1 MIREDIEIEKI
12 SRCLSTM
19 ERLQVDSRLRDMYFK
34 LCIAYAIKYNLSVLG
49 EFLSLI
55 KTNGEL
61 QTRWTKAE

>member
-19 ERLQVDSRLRDMYFK
+19 DKLQVDSRLRDMYFK
-34 LCIAYAIKYNLSVLG
+34 LCMAYAIKYNLSVLG

-55 KTNGEL
+55 KTNGEI
-61 QTRWTKAE
+61 QIRWTKAE

>member
-19 ERLQVDSRLRDMYFK
+19 DKLQVDSRLRNMYFK
-34 LCIAYAIKYNLSVLG
+34 LCIAYAIKYNLSTLG

-55 KTNGEL
+55 KTNGEI
-61 QTRWTKAE
+61 QIRWTKAE

>member
-19 ERLQVDSRLRDMYFK
+19 DKLQVDSRLRDMYFK
-34 LCIAYAIKYNLSVLG
+34 LCIAYAIKYNLSTLG

-55 KTNGEL
+55 KTNGEI
-61 QTRWTKAE
+61 QIRWTKAE

>member
-19 ERLQVDSRLRDMYFK
+19 STLQVDSRLRDMYFK
-34 LCIAYAIKYNLSVLG
+34 LCIAYAIKYNLSTLG

-55 KTNGEL
+55 KTNGE
-61 QTRWTKAE
+61 QKN

>member
-19 ERLQVDSRLRDMYFK
+19 STLQVDSRFRDMYFK
-34 LCIAYAIKYNLSVLG
+34 LCVAYATRYNLSTLG

-55 KTNGEL
+55 KTNGEI
-61 QTRWTKAE
+61 QIRWTKAE

>member
-19 ERLQVDSRLRDMYFK
+19 DKLQVDSRLRDMYFK
-34 LCIAYAIKYNLSVLG
+34 LCVAYAIKYNLSTLG

-55 KTNGEL
+55 KTNGEI
-61 QTRWTKAE
+61 QIRWTKAE

>member
-19 ERLQVDSRLRDMYFK
+19 DKFQVDSRLRDIYFK
-34 LCIAYAIKYNLSVLG
+34 LCVAYAIKYNLSTLG

-55 KTNGEL
+55 KTNGEI
-61 QTRWTKAE
+61 QIRWTKAE

>member
-19 ERLQVDSRLRDMYFK
+19 DKLQVDSRLRDMYFK
-34 LCIAYAIKYNLSVLG
+34 LCVAYAIKYNLSVLG

>member
-34 LCIAYAIKYNLSVLG
+34 LCIAYAIKYNLSTLG

-55 KTNGEL
+55 KTNGEI
-61 QTRWTKAE
+61 QIR